1 MARACSVQP
10 AFMYH
15 VCNNFC
21 NLNLF
26 YFFSYRILGLCNN
39 FAYVIMLS
47 AAHDILKDQEQ
58 KDHVESHNVII
69 YNNRKLLIE
78 NFNDQWMTFEMM
90 KWWHLVVGLLK
101 IGQEKKL
108 TKLPVDKWKLNCSHK
123 FENYQINSIQWIL
136 IMVHVQHVYIVIY
149 MASSIHTPLPNI
161 TCTLIL

>member
-1 MARACSVQP
+1 MKPKWPGLA
-10 AFMYH
+10 MYNLPLYT
-15 VCNNFC
+15 VYACNNFC

-69 YNNRKLLIE
+69 YNNRKSLTE
-78 NFNDQWMTFEMM
+78 NFNDQWMTFEMV
-90 KWWHLVVGLLK
+90 KWWHLVVDLLK

-108 TKLPVDKWKLNCSHK
+108 TK
-123 FENYQINSIQWIL
+123 ENFKIVFINLKIIKSILYNEFW
-136 IMVHVQHVYIVIY
+136 
-149 MASSIHTPLPNI
+149 
-161 TCTLIL
+161 